1 MRTINKLEV
10 FEIDG
15 SQPEDSSLNRM
26 RLKTL
31 SHWNRKEF
39 AIIDFEGK
47 SVTVIASELIR
58 AIKNAQNAHV

>member
-26 RLKTL
+26 RLKIL

-39 AIIDFEGK
+39 VIIDFEGK
-47 SVTVIASELIR
+47 NVTVIAELIR